1 MRKVFL
7 VIIALLVSVSGLK
20 AAQKETP
27 RKMCATIKTSAE
39 CEFCKRNIEESL
51 GKVKGIR
58 KVRVDF
64 VKHEVYVTYNSK
76 KISLEKIRT
85 ELNDMGY
92 DADGQKANFDKYKV
106 PDHDKK

>member
-1 MRKVFL
+1 MKKVFQVL
-7 VIIALLVSVSGLK
+7 LALLLSFSAVQ
-20 AAQKETP
+20 AAQKENP

-39 CEFCKRNIEESL
+39 CEFCKQNIEQTL

-76 KISLEKIRT
+76 KISLEKIRS

-106 PDHDKK
+106 PDHNKK